1 MYIAENKS
9 PDKNGRKIY
18 HSTLLRESYCKPE
31 EIAAIRLALKYKNDL
46 SELVSLKES
55 VKLQEGLSIGAV
67 WTVYQIAK
75 RKGIEKALGR
85 DFAGKLAMWQVIARV
100 IDQGSR
106 LSAVRH
112 MQPVTL

>member
-18 HSTLLRESYCKPE
+18 HSTLLRESYREGGKVKSRTIANLSRCKPE

-46 SELVSLKES
+46 SELVSLKKS

-85 DFAGKLAMWQVIARV
+85 DFAGKLAMRQVH
-100 IDQGSR
+100 G
-106 LSAVRH
+106 
-112 MQPVTL
+112 